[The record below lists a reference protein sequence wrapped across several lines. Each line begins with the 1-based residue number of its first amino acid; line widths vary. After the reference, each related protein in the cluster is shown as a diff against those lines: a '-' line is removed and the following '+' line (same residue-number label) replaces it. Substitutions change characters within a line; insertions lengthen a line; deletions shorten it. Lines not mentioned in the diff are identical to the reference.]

1 MLTAERRSL
10 LEKEETVSKYINK
23 LKPSYAN
30 KTEHHNEQKTTHS
43 KANPGVYSLMHKQ
56 HTETHKGKDRKPGI

>member
-1 MLTAERRSL
+1 MRSL

-30 KTEHHNEQKTTHS
+30 KTEHHNEQKTTH
-43 KANPGVYSLMHKQ
+43 KHKQ